1 MAGKV
6 DKPWFKGRLKQL
18 GKSQRGLAIRL
29 GLDAARITEILN
41 NRRRVTYDEAVD
53 MAEFFETTLEE
64 IVGRLGKTHNAPPK
78 RRPRLVGYVGAGESI
93 YSLDDQER
101 GAGIEE
107 IGGLTGDGEDEFV
120 LLVRG
125 DSLAPR
131 FKDGEYLGYSHAKGG
146 DPERCIGAECVVQTR
161 DGRKLVKILV
171 RGDRPGRFTLASVT
185 AAAPEER
192 EVELEWVAP
201 VVWHRLK
208 V

>member
-6 DKPWFKGRLKQL
+6 DKPWFKARLKQL
-18 GKSQRGLAIRL
+18 RKSQRGLAAHL
-29 GLDAARITEILN
+29 GLDAARITEMLN

-64 IVGRLGKTHNAPPK
+64 IVGRLGKTYNAPPK
-78 RRPRLVGYVGAGESI
+78 RRIPVVGYVGAGESI
-93 YSLDDQER
+93 YSLDDHER

-107 IGGLTGDGEDEFV
+107 IEGLTSENEDGFV
-120 LLVRG
+120 VLVRG
-125 DSLAPR
+125 DSMAPR
-131 FKDGEYLGYSHAKGG
+131 FKDGEYLGYSRSKGV

-161 DGRKLVKILV
+161 DGRKLVKILARSGR
-171 RGDRPGRFTLASVT
+171 RGKFNLISVN
-185 AAAPEER
+185 AAVPEER